1 MTTAFTNSVVKSL
14 MIGLLFTISLS
25 SFSQSTIR
33 FGIRGGVHAGT
44 QFGRAIIT
52 NPKGTLIGFEGAI
65 FANIELSEDISLCP
79 EIAFSQ
85 KGFKV
90 DAMEITS
97 NYIEVPLLLKINM
110 GDGGIYT
117 IIGPYASYLPT
128 VNINAPYEKALAFG
142 GTFGFGTRVGDHL
155 LIEAR
160 YNFNGNIWKL
170 GTDSVNLYGFRNTT
184 IGLSLG
190 YLF

>member
-1 MTTAFTNSVVKSL
+1 MKKAFTTSIIKTI
-14 MIGLLFTISLS
+14 MISTFLIFTHL
-25 SFSQSTIR
+25 SFSQSSIR

-44 QFGRAIIT
+44 QFGRAIFA

-65 FANIELSEDISLCP
+65 FANIELSEDISICP

-85 KGFKV
+85 KGFKI
-90 DAMEITS
+90 DTMEMTS
-97 NYIEVPLLLKINM
+97 NYFEVPLLLKINM

-117 IIGPYASYLPT
+117 IIGPYVSYLPT
-128 VNINAPYEKALAFG
+128 VNINAPDEKALGFG
-142 GTFGFGTRVGDHL
+142 GTFGLGTRIADHFL
-155 LIEAR
+155 VEAR
-160 YNFNGNIWKL
+160 YNFNASIWKL
-170 GTDSVNLYGFRNTT
+170 GSDSTNPYGFRNTT

>member
-1 MTTAFTNSVVKSL
+1 MKKAFTYSIINIL
-14 MIGLLFTISLS
+14 MITSILVFSQS
-25 SFSQSTIR
+25 SFSQSSVR

-52 NPKGTLIGFEGAI
+52 NPSGTLVGFEGAL

-79 EIAFSQ
+79 ELAFSQ

-90 DAMEITS
+90 DTMEITS
-97 NYIEVPLLLKINM
+97 NYFEVPLLLKINM
-110 GDGGIYT
+110 GDEGLYT
-117 IIGPYASYLPT
+117 IIGPYVSYLPT
-128 VNINAPYEKALAFG
+128 VNVNAPDEKALGFG
-142 GTFGFGTRVGDHL
+142 GTFGLGTRLGTHL
-155 LIEAR
+155 ILEGR

-170 GTDSVNLYGFRNTT
+170 GTDSTTPYGFRNTT
-184 IGLSLG
+184 IALSLG

>member
-1 MTTAFTNSVVKSL
+1 MKKAFTNSIIKIL
-14 MIGLLFTISLS
+14 MVGTFLFLTHL
-25 SFSQSTIR
+25 SFSQSSIR

-44 QFGRAIIT
+44 QFGRAIYY

-90 DAMEITS
+90 DTMEISS
-97 NYIEVPLLLKINM
+97 NYFEVPLLLKINM

-117 IIGPYASYLPT
+117 IIGPYVSYLPT
-128 VNINAPYEKALAFG
+128 VNINAPNEKALGWG
-142 GTFGFGTRVGDHL
+142 GTFGLGTRFGDHV
-155 LIEAR
+155 LIEGR

-170 GTDSVNLYGFRNTT
+170 GTDGTNPYGFRNTT
-184 IGLSLG
+184 ISLSLG

>member
-1 MTTAFTNSVVKSL
+1 MKKAFTNSIVNTL
-14 MIGLLFTISLS
+14 IIGVFFIISHS
-25 SFSQSTIR
+25 TFSQSSIR

-44 QFGRAIIT
+44 QFGQAIIT

-65 FANIELSEDISLCP
+65 FANIELSDDISLCP

-85 KGFKV
+85 KGFKI
-90 DAMEITS
+90 DTMEMTS

-117 IIGPYASYLPT
+117 IIGPYVSYLPT
-128 VNINAPYEKALAFG
+128 VNINAPDEKALGFG

-170 GTDSVNLYGFRNTT
+170 GSDSANLYGFRNTT

>member
-90 DAMEITS
+90 DAMEMTS
-97 NYIEVPLLLKINM
+97 NYIEVPILLKINM
-110 GDGGIYT
+110 
-117 IIGPYASYLPT
+117 
-128 VNINAPYEKALAFG
+128 
-142 GTFGFGTRVGDHL
+142 
-155 LIEAR
+155 
-160 YNFNGNIWKL
+160 
-170 GTDSVNLYGFRNTT
+170 
-184 IGLSLG
+184 
-190 YLF
+190 

>member
-44 QFGRAIIT
+44 QFGQAIIT

-85 KGFKV
+85 KGFKI
-90 DAMEITS
+90 DTMEMTS

-117 IIGPYASYLPT
+117 IIGPYVSYLPT
-128 VNINAPYEKALAFG
+128 VNINAPDEKALGFG

-160 YNFNGNIWKL
+160 YNFNGNIWRL
-170 GTDSVNLYGFRNTT
+170 GSDSTNLYGFRNTT

>member
-1 MTTAFTNSVVKSL
+1 MKTAFTNSIVNFL
-14 MIGLLFTISLS
+14 IIGSFFIISHS
-25 SFSQSTIR
+25 SFSQSSIR

-44 QFGRAIIT
+44 QFGRAILT

-85 KGFKV
+85 KGFKI
-90 DAMEITS
+90 DTMEMTS
-97 NYIEVPLLLKINM
+97 NYFEVPLLLKINM

-117 IIGPYASYLPT
+117 IIGPYVSYLPT
-128 VNINAPYEKALAFG
+128 VNINAPDEKALGFG
-142 GTFGFGTRVGDHL
+142 GTFGLGARLGNHL
-155 LIEAR
+155 LLEGR

-170 GTDSVNLYGFRNTT
+170 GSDSTNPYGFRNTT

>member
-1 MTTAFTNSVVKSL
+1 MKKAFTFSIINTL
-14 MIGLLFTISLS
+14 MIGTFLIFTHL
-25 SFSQSTIR
+25 SFSQSSIR

-44 QFGRAIIT
+44 RSGRAIII
-52 NPKGTLIGFEGAI
+52 NPKGTLIGFEEAI
-65 FANIELSEDISLCP
+65 FVNVELSDDISLCP

-85 KGFKV
+85 KGFKIDTV
-90 DAMEITS
+90 EMTS

-117 IIGPYASYLPT
+117 IIGPYVSYLPT
-128 VNINAPYEKALAFG
+128 VNINAPDEKALGFG
-142 GTFGFGTRVGDHL
+142 GTFGLGTRIADHFL
-155 LIEAR
+155 VECR

-170 GTDSVNLYGFRNTT
+170 ATDSNNPYGFRNTT
-184 IGLSLG
+184 IGISLG

>member
-1 MTTAFTNSVVKSL
+1 MKKAFTSSITNTL
-14 MIGLLFTISLS
+14 MIGTFLIFTHLT
-25 SFSQSTIR
+25 FSQSSIR

-65 FANIELSEDISLCP
+65 FANVELSDDISLCP

-85 KGFKV
+85 KGFKI
-90 DAMEITS
+90 DTIEMTS

-117 IIGPYASYLPT
+117 IIGPYVSYLPT
-128 VNINAPYEKALAFG
+128 VNINAPDEKALGFG
-142 GTFGFGTRVGDHL
+142 GTFGLGTRIADHFL
-155 LIEAR
+155 VEGR

-170 GTDSVNLYGFRNTT
+170 ATDSNNPYGFRNTT
-184 IGLSLG
+184 IGISLG

>member
-44 QFGRAIIT
+44 QFGQAIIT

-85 KGFKV
+85 KGFKI
-90 DAMEITS
+90 DTMEMTS

-117 IIGPYASYLPT
+117 VIGPYVSYLPT
-128 VNINAPYEKALAFG
+128 VNINAPDEKALGFG

-160 YNFNGNIWKL
+160 YNFNGNIWRL
-170 GTDSVNLYGFRNTT
+170 GSDSTNLYGFRNTT

>member
-1 MTTAFTNSVVKSL
+1 MKKAFTNSVIRML
-14 MIGLLFTISLS
+14 MIGTFLFMTQL
-25 SFSQSTIR
+25 SFSQSSIR

-52 NPKGTLIGFEGAI
+52 NPNGTLVGFEGAI

-85 KGFKV
+85 KGFKI
-90 DAMEITS
+90 DTMEITS
-97 NYIEVPLLLKINM
+97 NYFEVPLLLKVNM
-110 GDGGIYT
+110 GDGGLYT
-117 IIGPYASYLPT
+117 IIGPYVSYLPT
-128 VNINAPYEKALAFG
+128 VNINAPDEKALGFG
-142 GTFGFGTRVGDHL
+142 GTFGLGTRVGDHL

-170 GTDSVNLYGFRNTT
+170 GTDSTTPYGFRNTT

>member
-1 MTTAFTNSVVKSL
+1 MKTAFTNSIIKFL
-14 MIGLLFTISLS
+14 MISILLFLTQS
-25 SFSQSTIR
+25 SFAQSSIR

-44 QFGRAIIT
+44 QFGRAILT
-52 NPKGTLIGFEGAI
+52 NPKGTLIGFEGAV

-85 KGFKV
+85 KGFKI
-90 DAMEITS
+90 DTTEMTS
-97 NYIEVPLLLKINM
+97 NYFEVPLLLKINM

-117 IIGPYASYLPT
+117 IIGPYVSYLPT
-128 VNINAPYEKALAFG
+128 VNINAPDEKALGFG
-142 GTFGFGTRVGDHL
+142 GTFGLGTRVGDHL
-155 LIEAR
+155 LIEGR

-170 GTDSVNLYGFRNTT
+170 GADSTNPYGFRNTT

>member
-44 QFGRAIIT
+44 QFGQAIIT

-85 KGFKV
+85 KGFKI
-90 DAMEITS
+90 DTMEMTS

-117 IIGPYASYLPT
+117 IIGPYVSYLPM
-128 VNINAPYEKALAFG
+128 VNINAPDEKALGFG

-160 YNFNGNIWKL
+160 YNFNGNIWGL
-170 GTDSVNLYGFRNTT
+170 GSDSTNLYGFRNTT